1 MLFLIKILLFKA
13 IELFQPIL
21 IRKMLKL
28 KVVNS
33 IRDAKR
39 IIKKQINIVDELLT
53 KILEK
58 VWI

>member
-1 MLFLIKILLFKA
+1 MLFLIKILLFKS

-39 IIKKQINIVDELLT
+39 ITKKQINIVDELLT